1 MTERKGVTE
10 MSDSNTPVPAAEPVV
25 DPVAAARAVLA
36 GQTAKADDVA
46 SLAKQVKALWVVT
59 GVTVVLV
66 VVMAVFTLL
75 PRFGIGIGGFGGR
88 GNFRPGMM
96 QNGGQ
101 GIPGQGIPGQGSG
114 TTQP

>member
-1 MTERKGVTE
+1 
-10 MSDSNTPVPAAEPVV
+10 MSDSSTPTPAAEQAV

-46 SLAKQVKALWVVT
+46 SLAKQIKALWIVS
-59 GVTVVLV
+59 GVTIVLV
-66 VVMAVFTLL
+66 VVMAIFTLL
-75 PRFGIGIGGFGGR
+75 PRFGIAVGGVGAR

-96 QNGGQ
+96 QNGQGLPGQ
-101 GIPGQGIPGQGSG
+101 DLPGQGTQGQGSG